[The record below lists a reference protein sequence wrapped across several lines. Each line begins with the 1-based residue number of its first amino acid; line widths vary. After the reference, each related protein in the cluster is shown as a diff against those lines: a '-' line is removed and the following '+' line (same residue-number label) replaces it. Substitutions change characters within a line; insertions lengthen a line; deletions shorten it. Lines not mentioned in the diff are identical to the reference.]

1 MLSKIKQS
9 WKVKDVRRRILY
21 TLMMILIF
29 RIGTTIP
36 VPGVDTSIISKLVS
50 GNSLLALYNM
60 FTGGAFSNFTLFAL
74 GIGPYITASI
84 IIQLLTVG
92 FESLKELQKSGEE
105 GRKKMNMYTRYTAL
119 VLAIIQAVGITLGVV
134 KGALKSDNIFFIT
147 TVIITLI
154 AASMILMW
162 MGDRITEKGLGN
174 GSSIIIFVGIISRI
188 PTDIISVVNSVQSGT
203 IKLWLAI
210 ILAIIML
217 ITITL
222 VTFINEA
229 VRKIPVQYAKK
240 VVGRKMVG
248 AQNTHIPLKL
258 AMAGVMPI
266 IFASAFMTFPAMIIQ
281 IFVPDIATQA
291 GFWSVIY
298 KFSIATSSSAVPI
311 GYTIANALVYLLLI
325 VGFTFFYS
333 YATFNPADISS
344 TIKRN
349 GGFIPGIRA
358 GKPTTEYLSSV
369 MSKLLWFGGLF
380 LAVIAIIPMLARF
393 LPIDLAFGGTSILI
407 VVGVAL
413 EMIQQ
418 LESQLA
424 VRHYKG
430 FLE

>member
-119 VLAIIQAVGITLGVV
+119 VLAIIQAVGITLGVI
-134 KGALKSDNIFFIT
+134 KSALTSDSIFSIA
-147 TVIITLI
+147 TVIMTLVS
-154 AASMILMW
+154 ASMILMW

-188 PTDIISVVNSVQSGT
+188 PSDLISVVNSVQSGT
-203 IKLWLAI
+203 LVLWLAI
-210 ILAIIML
+210 VLAVIML
-217 ITITL
+217 VTIAL

-240 VVGRKMVG
+240 VVGRKLYG
-248 AQNTHIPLKL
+248 GQNSHIPMKVNQS
-258 AMAGVMPI
+258 GVMPI
-266 IFASAFMTFPAMIIQ
+266 IFASSLLAFPQTIALFMGENAQ
-281 IFVPDIATQA
+281 NFVSTYLSTSGDI
-291 GFWSVIY
+291 GFWIY
-298 KFSIATSSSAVPI
+298 RSLEV
-311 GYTIANALVYLLLI
+311 LLI
-325 VGFTFFYS
+325 VFFS
-333 YATFNPADISS
+333 YFYTTISFNVDDIAENM
-344 TIKRN
+344 KNN
-349 GGFIPGIRA
+349 GGFIPGIRP
-358 GKPTTEYLSSV
+358 GRPTIDYLSRILSRIT
-369 MSKLLWFGGLF
+369 LAGALF
-380 LAVIAIIPMLARF
+380 LAVIAMIPAFTVHFMSVNMSLA
-393 LPIDLAFGGTSILI
+393 GTSILI

-413 EMIQQ
+413 ELKRQ
-418 LESQLA
+418 LESHLVMRSYQ
-424 VRHYKG
+424 G
-430 FLE
+430 FLK

>member
-36 VPGVDTSIISKLVS
+36 VPDVNTSIISSLVS

-105 GRKKMNMYTRYTAL
+105 GRKKMNMYTKYTAL
-119 VLAIIQAVGITLGVV
+119 VLAIIQAVGITLGVI
-134 KGALKSDNIFFIT
+134 KSALTSDSIFSIA
-147 TVIITLI
+147 TVIMTLVS
-154 AASMILMW
+154 ASMILMW

-188 PTDIISVVNSVQSGT
+188 PSDLISVVKSVQSGT
-203 IKLWLAI
+203 LVLWLAI
-210 ILAIIML
+210 VLAVIML
-217 ITITL
+217 VTIAL

-240 VVGRKMVG
+240 VVGRKLYG
-248 AQNTHIPLKL
+248 GQNSHIPMKVNQS
-258 AMAGVMPI
+258 GVMPI
-266 IFASAFMTFPAMIIQ
+266 IFASSLLAFPQTIALFMGENAQ
-281 IFVPDIATQA
+281 NFVSTYLSTSGDI
-291 GFWSVIY
+291 GFWIY
-298 KFSIATSSSAVPI
+298 RSLEV
-311 GYTIANALVYLLLI
+311 LLI
-325 VGFTFFYS
+325 VFFS
-333 YATFNPADISS
+333 YFYTTISFNVDDIAENM
-344 TIKRN
+344 KNN
-349 GGFIPGIRA
+349 GGFIPGIRP
-358 GKPTTEYLSSV
+358 GRPTVDYLSKILSRIT
-369 MSKLLWFGGLF
+369 LAGALF
-380 LAVIAIIPMLARF
+380 LAVIAMIPAFTVHFMSVNMSLA
-393 LPIDLAFGGTSILI
+393 GTSILI

-413 EMIQQ
+413 ELKRQ
-418 LESQLA
+418 LESHLVMRSYQ
-424 VRHYKG
+424 G
-430 FLE
+430 FLK

>member
-36 VPGVDTSIISKLVS
+36 VPGVDTSIISSLVS

-134 KGALKSDNIFFIT
+134 KSALKSDNIFFIT

-188 PTDIISVVNSVQSGT
+188 PSDLISVVKSVQSGT
-203 IKLWLAI
+203 LVLWLAI
-210 ILAIIML
+210 VLAVIML
-217 ITITL
+217 VTIAL

-240 VVGRKMVG
+240 VVGRKLYG
-248 AQNTHIPLKL
+248 GQNSHIPMKVNQS
-258 AMAGVMPI
+258 GVMPI
-266 IFASAFMTFPAMIIQ
+266 IFASSLLAFPQTIALFMGENAQ
-281 IFVPDIATQA
+281 NFVSTYLSTSGDI
-291 GFWSVIY
+291 GFWIY
-298 KFSIATSSSAVPI
+298 RSLEV
-311 GYTIANALVYLLLI
+311 LLI
-325 VGFTFFYS
+325 VFFS
-333 YATFNPADISS
+333 YFYTTISFNVDDIAENM
-344 TIKRN
+344 KNN
-349 GGFIPGIRA
+349 GGFIPGIRP
-358 GKPTTEYLSSV
+358 GRPTIDYLSRILSRIT
-369 MSKLLWFGGLF
+369 LAGALF
-380 LAVIAIIPMLARF
+380 LAVIAMIPAFTVHFMNVNMSLA
-393 LPIDLAFGGTSILI
+393 GTSILI

-413 EMIQQ
+413 ELKRQ
-418 LESQLA
+418 LESHLVMRSYQ
-424 VRHYKG
+424 G
-430 FLE
+430 FLK

>member
-188 PTDIISVVNSVQSGT
+188 PSDIIGTVSDVQGG
-203 IKLWLAI
+203 KLALWAAI
-210 ILAIIML
+210 FIAIVML
-217 ITITL
+217 VTITA

-229 VRKIPVQYAKK
+229 VRKIPVQYAKR
-240 VVGRKMVG
+240 VVGRKLYG
-248 AQNTHIPLKL
+248 GQSSHIPMKVNQS
-258 AMAGVMPI
+258 GVMPI
-266 IFASAFMTFPAMIIQ
+266 IFASSLLAFPQTIAIFMGESAQTF
-281 IFVPDIATQA
+281 VSTYLSTNSDI
-291 GFWSVIY
+291 GFWIY
-298 KFSIATSSSAVPI
+298 RSLEV
-311 GYTIANALVYLLLI
+311 LLI
-325 VGFTFFYS
+325 VFFS
-333 YATFNPADISS
+333 YFYTTISFNTEDIAENM
-344 TIKRN
+344 KNN
-349 GGFIPGIRA
+349 GGFIPGIRP
-358 GKPTTEYLSSV
+358 GMPTVDYLNKIL
-369 MSKLLWFGGLF
+369 SKLTLAGAVF
-380 LAVIAIIPMLARF
+380 LAIIAMIPAFTTHFLNVEMALA
-393 LPIDLAFGGTSILI
+393 GTSILI

-413 EMIQQ
+413 ELKRQ
-418 LESQLA
+418 LESHLVMRSYQ
-424 VRHYKG
+424 G
-430 FLE
+430 FLK

>member
-36 VPGVDTSIISKLVS
+36 VPDVNTSIISSLVS

-92 FESLKELQKSGEE
+92 FDSLKELQKSGEE
-105 GRKKMNMYTRYTAL
+105 GRKKMNMYTKYTAL
-119 VLAIIQAVGITLGVV
+119 VLAIIQAVGITLGVI
-134 KGALKSDNIFFIT
+134 KSALTSDSIFSIA
-147 TVIITLI
+147 TVIMTLVS
-154 AASMILMW
+154 ASMILMW

-240 VVGRKMVG
+240 VVGRKLYG
-248 AQNTHIPLKL
+248 GQNSHIPMKVNQS
-258 AMAGVMPI
+258 GVMPI
-266 IFASAFMTFPAMIIQ
+266 IFASSLLAFPQTIALFMGENAQ
-281 IFVPDIATQA
+281 NFVSTYLSTSGDI
-291 GFWSVIY
+291 GFWIY
-298 KFSIATSSSAVPI
+298 RSLEV
-311 GYTIANALVYLLLI
+311 LLI
-325 VGFTFFYS
+325 VFFS
-333 YATFNPADISS
+333 YFYTTISFNVDDIAENM
-344 TIKRN
+344 KNN
-349 GGFIPGIRA
+349 GGFIPGIRP
-358 GKPTTEYLSSV
+358 GRPTVDYLSKILSRIT
-369 MSKLLWFGGLF
+369 LAGALF
-380 LAVIAIIPMLARF
+380 LAVIAMIPAFTVHFMSVNMSLA
-393 LPIDLAFGGTSILI
+393 GTSILI

-413 EMIQQ
+413 ELKRQ
-418 LESQLA
+418 LESHLVMRSYQ
-424 VRHYKG
+424 G
-430 FLE
+430 FLK

>member
-36 VPGVDTSIISKLVS
+36 VPDVNTSIISNLVSGKTYYYKVS

-119 VLAIIQAVGITLGVV
+119 VLAIIQAVGITLGVI
-134 KGALKSDNIFFIT
+134 KSALTSDSIFSIA
-147 TVIITLI
+147 TVIMTLVS
-154 AASMILMW
+154 ASMILMW

-188 PTDIISVVNSVQSGT
+188 PSDLISVVKSVQSGT
-203 IKLWLAI
+203 LVLWLAI
-210 ILAIIML
+210 VLAVIML
-217 ITITL
+217 VTIAL

-240 VVGRKMVG
+240 VVGRKLYG
-248 AQNTHIPLKL
+248 GQNSHIPMKVNQS
-258 AMAGVMPI
+258 GVMPI
-266 IFASAFMTFPAMIIQ
+266 IFASSLLAFPQTIALFMGENAQ
-281 IFVPDIATQA
+281 NFVSTYLSTSGDI
-291 GFWSVIY
+291 GFWIY
-298 KFSIATSSSAVPI
+298 RSLEV
-311 GYTIANALVYLLLI
+311 LLI
-325 VGFTFFYS
+325 VFFS
-333 YATFNPADISS
+333 YFYTTISFNVDDIAENM
-344 TIKRN
+344 KNN
-349 GGFIPGIRA
+349 GGFIPGIRP
-358 GKPTTEYLSSV
+358 GRPTIDYLSRILSRIT
-369 MSKLLWFGGLF
+369 LAGALF
-380 LAVIAIIPMLARF
+380 LAVIAMIPAFTVHFMSVNMSLA
-393 LPIDLAFGGTSILI
+393 GTSILI

-413 EMIQQ
+413 ELKRQ
-418 LESQLA
+418 LESHLVMRSYQ
-424 VRHYKG
+424 G
-430 FLE
+430 FLK

>member
-92 FESLKELQKSGEE
+92 FDSLKELQKSGEE
-105 GRKKMNMYTRYTAL
+105 GRKKMNMYTKYTAL
-119 VLAIIQAVGITLGVV
+119 VLAIIQAVGITLGVI
-134 KGALKSDNIFFIT
+134 KSALTSDSIFSIA
-147 TVIITLI
+147 TVIMTLVS
-154 AASMILMW
+154 ASMILMW

-240 VVGRKMVG
+240 VVGRKLYG
-248 AQNTHIPLKL
+248 GQNSHIPMKVNQS
-258 AMAGVMPI
+258 GVMPI
-266 IFASAFMTFPAMIIQ
+266 IFASSLLAFPQTIALFMGKNAQ
-281 IFVPDIATQA
+281 NFVSTYLSTSGDI
-291 GFWSVIY
+291 GFWIY
-298 KFSIATSSSAVPI
+298 RSLEV
-311 GYTIANALVYLLLI
+311 LLI
-325 VGFTFFYS
+325 VFFS
-333 YATFNPADISS
+333 YFYTTISFNVDDIAENM
-344 TIKRN
+344 KNN
-349 GGFIPGIRA
+349 GGFIPGIRP
-358 GKPTTEYLSSV
+358 GRPTVDYLSKILSRIT
-369 MSKLLWFGGLF
+369 LAGALF
-380 LAVIAIIPMLARF
+380 LAVIAMIPAFTVHFMSVNMSLA
-393 LPIDLAFGGTSILI
+393 GTSILI

-413 EMIQQ
+413 ELKRQ
-418 LESQLA
+418 LESHLVMRSYQ
-424 VRHYKG
+424 G
-430 FLE
+430 FLK

>member
-36 VPGVDTSIISKLVS
+36 VPDVNTSIISNLVS

-105 GRKKMNMYTRYTAL
+105 GRKKMNMYTKYTAL
-119 VLAIIQAVGITLGVV
+119 VLAIIQAVGITLGVI
-134 KGALKSDNIFFIT
+134 KSALTSDSIFSIA
-147 TVIITLI
+147 TVIMTLVS
-154 AASMILMW
+154 ASMILMW

-240 VVGRKMVG
+240 VVGRKLYG
-248 AQNTHIPLKL
+248 GQNSHIPMKVNQS
-258 AMAGVMPI
+258 GVMPI
-266 IFASAFMTFPAMIIQ
+266 IFASSLLAFPQTIALFMGENAQ
-281 IFVPDIATQA
+281 NFVSTYLSTSGDI
-291 GFWSVIY
+291 GFWIY
-298 KFSIATSSSAVPI
+298 RSLEV
-311 GYTIANALVYLLLI
+311 LLI
-325 VGFTFFYS
+325 VFFS
-333 YATFNPADISS
+333 YFYTTISFNVDDIAENM
-344 TIKRN
+344 KNN
-349 GGFIPGIRA
+349 GGFIPGIRP
-358 GKPTTEYLSSV
+358 GRPTIDYLSRILSRIT
-369 MSKLLWFGGLF
+369 LAGALF
-380 LAVIAIIPMLARF
+380 LAVIAMIPAFTVHFMSVNMSLA
-393 LPIDLAFGGTSILI
+393 GTSILI

-413 EMIQQ
+413 ELKRQ
-418 LESQLA
+418 LESHLVMRSYQ
-424 VRHYKG
+424 G
-430 FLE
+430 FLK

>member
-92 FESLKELQKSGEE
+92 FDSLKELQKSGEE
-105 GRKKMNMYTRYTAL
+105 GRKKMNMYTKYTAL
-119 VLAIIQAVGITLGVV
+119 VLAIIQAVGITLGVI
-134 KGALKSDNIFFIT
+134 KSALTSDSIFSIA
-147 TVIITLI
+147 TVIMTLVS
-154 AASMILMW
+154 ASMILMW

-188 PTDIISVVNSVQSGT
+188 PSDLISVVKSVQSGT
-203 IKLWLAI
+203 LVLWLAI
-210 ILAIIML
+210 VLAVIML
-217 ITITL
+217 VTIAL

-240 VVGRKMVG
+240 VVGRKLYG
-248 AQNTHIPLKL
+248 GQNSHIPMKVNQS
-258 AMAGVMPI
+258 GVMPI
-266 IFASAFMTFPAMIIQ
+266 IFASSLLAFPQTIALFMGENAQ
-281 IFVPDIATQA
+281 NFVSTYLSTSGDI
-291 GFWSVIY
+291 GFWIY
-298 KFSIATSSSAVPI
+298 RSLEV
-311 GYTIANALVYLLLI
+311 LLI
-325 VGFTFFYS
+325 VFFS
-333 YATFNPADISS
+333 YFYTTISFNVDDIAENM
-344 TIKRN
+344 KNN
-349 GGFIPGIRA
+349 GGFIPGIRP
-358 GKPTTEYLSSV
+358 GRPTVDYLSKILSRIT
-369 MSKLLWFGGLF
+369 LAGALF
-380 LAVIAIIPMLARF
+380 LAVIAMIPAFTVHFMSVNMSLA
-393 LPIDLAFGGTSILI
+393 GTSILI

-413 EMIQQ
+413 ELKRQ
-418 LESQLA
+418 LESHLVMRSYQ
-424 VRHYKG
+424 G
-430 FLE
+430 FLK

>member
-36 VPGVDTSIISKLVS
+36 VPDVNTSIISSLVS

-105 GRKKMNMYTRYTAL
+105 GRKKMNMYTKYTAL
-119 VLAIIQAVGITLGVV
+119 VLAIIQAVGITLGVI
-134 KGALKSDNIFFIT
+134 KSALTSDSIFSIA
-147 TVIITLI
+147 TVIMTLVS
-154 AASMILMW
+154 ASMILMW

-188 PTDIISVVNSVQSGT
+188 PSDLISVVKSVQSGT
-203 IKLWLAI
+203 LVLWLAI
-210 ILAIIML
+210 VLAVIML
-217 ITITL
+217 VTIAL

-240 VVGRKMVG
+240 VVGRKLYG
-248 AQNTHIPLKL
+248 GQNSHIPMKVNQS
-258 AMAGVMPI
+258 GVMPI
-266 IFASAFMTFPAMIIQ
+266 IFASSLLAFPQTIALFMGKNAQ
-281 IFVPDIATQA
+281 NFVSTYLSTSGDI
-291 GFWSVIY
+291 GFWIY
-298 KFSIATSSSAVPI
+298 RSLEV
-311 GYTIANALVYLLLI
+311 LLI
-325 VGFTFFYS
+325 VFFS
-333 YATFNPADISS
+333 YFYTTISFNVDDIAENM
-344 TIKRN
+344 KNN
-349 GGFIPGIRA
+349 GGFIPGIRP
-358 GKPTTEYLSSV
+358 GRPTIDYLSRILSRIT
-369 MSKLLWFGGLF
+369 LAGALF
-380 LAVIAIIPMLARF
+380 LAVIAMIPAFTVHFMSVNMSLA
-393 LPIDLAFGGTSILI
+393 GTSILI

-413 EMIQQ
+413 ELKRQ
-418 LESQLA
+418 LESHLVMRSYQ
-424 VRHYKG
+424 G
-430 FLE
+430 FLK

>member
-36 VPGVDTSIISKLVS
+36 VPGVNTSIISSLVS

-134 KGALKSDNIFFIT
+134 KSALSSDSIFFIV
-147 TVIITLI
+147 TVIITLVS
-154 AASMILMW
+154 ASMILMW

-188 PTDIISVVNSVQSGT
+188 PSDLISVVKSVQSGT
-203 IKLWLAI
+203 LVLWLAI
-210 ILAIIML
+210 VLAVIML
-217 ITITL
+217 VTIAL

-240 VVGRKMVG
+240 VVGRKLYG
-248 AQNTHIPLKL
+248 GQNSHIPMKVNQS
-258 AMAGVMPI
+258 GVMPI
-266 IFASAFMTFPAMIIQ
+266 IFASSLLAFPQTIALFMGENAQ
-281 IFVPDIATQA
+281 KFVSTYLSTSGDI
-291 GFWSVIY
+291 GFWIY
-298 KFSIATSSSAVPI
+298 RSLEV
-311 GYTIANALVYLLLI
+311 LLI
-325 VGFTFFYS
+325 VFFS
-333 YATFNPADISS
+333 YFYTTISFNVDDIAENM
-344 TIKRN
+344 KNN
-349 GGFIPGIRA
+349 GGFIPGIRP
-358 GKPTTEYLSSV
+358 GRPTIEYLSKILSRIT
-369 MSKLLWFGGLF
+369 LAGALF
-380 LAVIAIIPMLARF
+380 LAVIAMIPAFTVHFMNVNMSLA
-393 LPIDLAFGGTSILI
+393 GTSILI

-413 EMIQQ
+413 ELKRQ
-418 LESQLA
+418 LESHLVMRSYQ
-424 VRHYKG
+424 G
-430 FLE
+430 FLK

>member
-134 KGALKSDNIFFIT
+134 KSALKSDNIFFIT

-203 IKLWLAI
+203 IKLWLVI
-210 ILAIIML
+210 ILAVIML

-240 VVGRKMVG
+240 VVGRKLYG
-248 AQNTHIPLKL
+248 GQNSHIPMKVNQS
-258 AMAGVMPI
+258 GVMPI
-266 IFASAFMTFPAMIIQ
+266 IFASSLLAFPQTIALFMGENAQ
-281 IFVPDIATQA
+281 NFVSTYLSTSGDI
-291 GFWSVIY
+291 GFWIY
-298 KFSIATSSSAVPI
+298 RSLEV
-311 GYTIANALVYLLLI
+311 LLI
-325 VGFTFFYS
+325 VFFS
-333 YATFNPADISS
+333 YFYTTISFNVDDIAENM
-344 TIKRN
+344 KNN
-349 GGFIPGIRA
+349 GGFIPGIRP
-358 GKPTTEYLSSV
+358 GRPTIDYLSRILSRIT
-369 MSKLLWFGGLF
+369 LAGALF
-380 LAVIAIIPMLARF
+380 LAVIAMIPAFTVHFMSVNMSLA
-393 LPIDLAFGGTSILI
+393 GTSILI

-413 EMIQQ
+413 ELKRQ
-418 LESQLA
+418 LESHLVMRSYQ
-424 VRHYKG
+424 G
-430 FLE
+430 FLK